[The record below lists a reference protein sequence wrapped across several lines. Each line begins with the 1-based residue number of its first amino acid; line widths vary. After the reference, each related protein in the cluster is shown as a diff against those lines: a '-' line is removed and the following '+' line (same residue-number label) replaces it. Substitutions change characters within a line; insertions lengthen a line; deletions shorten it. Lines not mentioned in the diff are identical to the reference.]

1 MRELVAKLTEAPEP
15 YPWPMWVR
23 KRLAKRRMRKQ
34 GITVR
39 MKFRPFPGES
49 AEAWEARCIGETD

>member
-1 MRELVAKLTEAPEP
+1 MPRVIESLFEEPEP

-34 GITVR
+34 GITYR
-39 MKFRPFPGES
+39 AKFRPFPGES
-49 AEAWEARCIGETD
+49 DEDWEARKIGEVD